1 MKIFMKKI
9 TIEEFKKFKEKVK
22 EFITDDAETFYY
34 RFLMESIHNPNFM
47 VKVNKIIDYVSRDR
61 SAHEIEELFNILR
74 AEGEQKFINADKA
87 TDEITKVNENL
98 SGLAYFCLV
107 EALNENSS
115 FSEKIIKDIKGKYG
129 NKYLE
134 TLSRI
139 DRSYLSVDGKK
150 VLKEEN
156 KSSLPNDEE
165 MKKYIIMKKWQDKQR
180 TYSFRRIR
188 PLYLKEEKYIGEK
201 EPNLM
206 RLHEKTL
213 IKRAMQDLEKNELIE
228 IDEIAKYCEAGLDKE
243 MIKKFGGKAYGL
255 AKLTAKGIHIPK
267 TYCLA
272 VDSKIQDINLT
283 ELDLTKK
290 YAVRS
295 SADIEDGG
303 KNSFAGMFDSFLNVS
318 IEDIEEKMSEVR
330 SSVNN
335 SRVKKYI
342 EMNKLTNP
350 SMGVI
355 IQEYIEP
362 EISGVWIGENKSSG
376 ILEWVNGNGEKLV
389 SGKVNPNREKW
400 SNGESDT
407 KLTIQANG
415 KVGKQLLEIQRKLSS
430 NKSDIAD
437 MEWCIIN
444 GELVLL
450 QYRPVTKELDLS
462 KYTAEPNNES
472 SIFKGT
478 PASSGEVVGNAKF
491 VRKIDELKQWND
503 GDILMAWFTD
513 PDWLDLMSRSSGLI
527 TAVGGLLCHSAII
540 ARELGIP
547 CVTGIG
553 GTSMKKIWNEEKMYV
568 NGNTGEVCTEKVY
581 EKIKNKEIIKGGEER

>member
-1 MKIFMKKI
+1 M
-9 TIEEFKKFKEKVK
+9 
-22 EFITDDAETFYY
+22 
-34 RFLMESIHNPNFM
+34 
-47 VKVNKIIDYVSRDR
+47 
-61 SAHEIEELFNILR
+61 
-74 AEGEQKFINADKA
+74 
-87 TDEITKVNENL
+87 
-98 SGLAYFCLV
+98 
-107 EALNENSS
+107 
-115 FSEKIIKDIKGKYG
+115 
-129 NKYLE
+129 
-134 TLSRI
+134 
-139 DRSYLSVDGKK
+139 
-150 VLKEEN
+150 
-156 KSSLPNDEE
+156 
-165 MKKYIIMKKWQDKQR
+165 
-180 TYSFRRIR
+180 
-188 PLYLKEEKYIGEK
+188 
-201 EPNLM
+201 
-206 RLHEKTL
+206 
-213 IKRAMQDLEKNELIE
+213 
-228 IDEIAKYCEAGLDKE
+228 
-243 MIKKFGGKAYGL
+243 
-255 AKLTAKGIHIPK
+255 
-267 TYCLA
+267 
-272 VDSKIQDINLT
+272 
-283 ELDLTKK
+283 
-290 YAVRS
+290 
-295 SADIEDGG
+295 
-303 KNSFAGMFDSFLNVS
+303 
-318 IEDIEEKMSEVR
+318 
-330 SSVNN
+330 
-335 SRVKKYI
+335 
-342 EMNKLTNP
+342 
-350 SMGVI
+350 
-355 IQEYIEP
+355 
-362 EISGVWIGENKSSG
+362 
-376 ILEWVNGNGEKLV
+376 

-581 EKIKNKEIIKGGEER
+581 EKIKNKEIN